1 MDLKIDDLLEKVS
14 YPPHFATPSPSW
26 PWVFFYSKKI
36 TNIYWTWNMFNWMYP
51 KSLGYWGKY
60 LSKDDLLAAIV
71 SAIFSFFLYLFNLF
85 TFHSTVTHV
94 TLPMSAIPI
103 RFRVSLCFFFSVDSF
118 LFVLIITLLED
129 HSPSYRM
136 YQCLLYL
143 WSCVTPVPSRD
154 LWNVPCFV
162 FVFFSGIYIQSFESH
177 CCRIQVF
184 WQGFIISLPFGSNFL
199 AVPWS
204 LYPFVCSTSWLLCE
218 LIHDVGNC

>member
-14 YPPHFATPSPSW
+14 YPHFATPSPSW

-103 RFRVSLCFFFSVDSF
+103 RFRVSLCFFFFCRFLSF
-118 LFVLIITLLED
+118 RSYHYPPWRSLPLISDVSMPSLPLVLCNTCSL
-129 HSPSYRM
+129 
-136 YQCLLYL
+136 
-143 WSCVTPVPSRD
+143 SRS
-154 LWNVPCFV
+154 LKRSMFCFC
-162 FVFFSGIYIQSFESH
+162 FFSGIYIQSFESH